1 MTRVLFDT
9 NLLVYVATIPDPDKH
24 LKATAALAELARRQ
38 ELCVGA
44 QNLAEFC
51 RVVGEKV
58 RPAQSPDD
66 IRQWVR
72 TFRKSGDVLPYTGG
86 SVLSALAISQA
97 EGIHFFDALLVA
109 TMREHGVDEI
119 WTEDEKEFKKVR
131 GLKCR
136 NPLK

>member
-1 MTRVLFDT
+1 MTKVLVDT
-9 NLLVYVATIPDPDKH
+9 NLLVYSVNPPEGEKYRKSVAAIV
-24 LKATAALAELARRQ
+24 ELIKRQ
-38 ELCVGA
+38 EFCVGA

-51 RVVGEKV
+51 RVVSEKV
-58 RPAQSPDD
+58 EPAQNPDD

-72 TFRKSGDVLPYTGG
+72 SFRKSGDVLPYTGG

-109 TMREHGVDEI
+109 VMREHGVDEI
-119 WTEDEKEFKKVR
+119 WTENNRDFGKVR
-131 GLKCR
+131 GLKCK